1 MIEGDPRVRKE
12 NPRRSLF
19 HGLGGAAGSR
29 ACGPGTVG
37 RVYLEVA
44 ERLKE
49 RATYPL
55 DSAIDV
61 AWYISVLCIGFF
73 LALLVHRIFPGSATA
88 GRWIWAMPT
97 LLFVLAF
104 ASVAVGHGPAYA
116 LSDFIDPGPSG
127 EAWWLVVTVTYPTC
141 SCVLYSIGMIFAS
154 NRAGRGMTPDSSSA
168 V

>member
-1 MIEGDPRVRKE
+1 MFEKKIR
-12 NPRRSLF
+12 
-19 HGLGGAAGSR
+19 GAPSFTAW
-29 ACGPGTVG
+29 AAQQVLALVVPALWAAFTFD
-37 RVYLEVA
+37 VA

-61 AWYISVLCIGFF
+61 AWYISVWCVGFF

-104 ASVAVGHGPAYA
+104 ASVAVGHGPGYA

-141 SCVLYSIGMIFAS
+141 SSILYSIGMVFAS
-154 NRAGRGMTPDSSSA
+154 NRAGRGMTPDSPSA